1 MRWRNRVAECNGGT
15 ELAYIQSVNGGTVIV
30 FDILITIMSLCLIGV
45 MGGLLHIFCATILGR
60 KEVAQAR
67 DFGHPLPPAGDS
79 GGQ

>member
-1 MRWRNRVAECNGGT
+1 M
-15 ELAYIQSVNGGTVIV
+15 V

-67 DFGHPLPPAGDS
+67 DFGHPLPPAGDNEALWYYNELYDFMKS
-79 GGQ
+79 G